1 MVYRGEEKVEFLDN
15 LNYSVW
21 RYNGGLSMVFDNFEV
36 QGLII
41 VDEAGPSRLSF
52 NCSEY
57 IYISLQNELIK

>member
-1 MVYRGEEKVEFLDN
+1 
-15 LNYSVW
+15 
-21 RYNGGLSMVFDNFEV
+21 MVFDNFEV
-36 QGLII
+36 QCLII